1 MVRKQLD
8 IVPTY
13 HNVQNQ
19 RNLMMESRE
28 NGEKPQFGQFLTI
41 SRSNIS
47 KFQIF
52 LKNSFHSNRRSYLE
66 LTSGQK
72 PKKSL

>member
-28 NGEKPQFGQFLTI
+28 KGEKPQFGQFLTI
-41 SRSNIS
+41 SRSDIS

-52 LKNSFHSNRRSYLE
+52 LKNRFHSNRKSYLE